1 MNQLKINFKKC
12 FLFFFYLVVIL
23 SFSFSDG
30 IVDKEKSEKNDI
42 VSEYSYYIDSSNR
55 LHIHSYK
62 DENLEILLLNQNNYK
77 KGKTVTFVSN
87 DKLYRFFYNDKLV
100 LNLIEKWNVGK
111 TSAETFL
118 ERIILYKEEL
128 LENEFKVKI
137 EYDLINYKSIETV
150 YNKNNLINSKTHFLY
165 LIPSTQT
172 KDNISYDKLK
182 SYKSRVESKIQIKYD
197 SENRVI
203 EEQESV
209 FKYANPD
216 SLSAS
221 KIINKKNLY
230 QYEKVG
236 VPATLLYYEDN
247 MLRMKTVYTEY
258 NSYIQE
264 IYFDIDSYI
273 KITYDKGKKKNES
286 LFINKILEDSK
297 DYD

>member
-172 KDNISYDKLK
+172 KNNISYDKLK

-203 EEQESV
+203 EEQEIV

>member
-172 KDNISYDKLK
+172 KNNISYDKLK

>member
-1 MNQLKINFKKC
+1 MNQLKINSKKC

-172 KDNISYDKLK
+172 KNNISYDKLK